1 MSQQF
6 RVSISEI
13 IATIFYHKAYALR
26 MTECYIHNQFLTFY
40 YICAIILYRKQK
52 NTFNFEVTNLMKRRQ
67 NIYDKS
73 MPYTDY
79 DHDSAEEVLAL
90 LEAHTEMAMKK
101 GSNLVIRNFDYLYNQ
116 RQVFVSP
123 IENDRITPYHRHEF
137 YEINYVYS
145 GRVGQFID
153 GKTFIL
159 EEGELLFMSPSI
171 YHISLPIGTD
181 TKAINILLRSDF
193 IDHELSKMR
202 TSSSNCYLQQLIKNP
217 LYLIFKS
224 PGKSDISNIINELEN
239 TILSN
244 GEYLKPYQE
253 IFARNIAEK
262 LLIMLNYAEKH
273 SVNYTPPKIDLNKD
287 ERNKRIVQYMLD
299 NYATVTLEEMA
310 KYFSFSTQQ
319 IRRIVKE
326 STGLTFADNVRRKRI
341 SKARTYLVNTDMSVA
356 QIAKHIGIDS
366 PEYFSRRFKNDIGC
380 SPLEYRASG
389 GRYGEKST
397 ASEPLKNKK

>member
-1 MSQQF
+1 MCYNVFVNQQ
-6 RVSISEI
+6 
-13 IATIFYHKAYALR
+13 K
-26 MTECYIHNQFLTFY
+26 TF
-40 YICAIILYRKQK
+40 Q
-52 NTFNFEVTNLMKRRQ
+52 TEVTNLMKKRHD
-67 NIYDKS
+67 IYDKS
-73 MPYTDY
+73 MPYTEY
-79 DHDSAEEVLAL
+79 NHDSAEEVMAL
-90 LEAHTEMAMKK
+90 LEAHTEMAVKK

-116 RQVFVSP
+116 RHIFVAT

-137 YEINYVYS
+137 YEMNYVYS
-145 GRVGQFID
+145 GRVGQLID

-171 YHISLPIGTD
+171 YHISLPIGSSTS
-181 TKAINILLRSDF
+181 AVNILFHADF
-193 IDHELSKMR
+193 IEHELSKMR
-202 TSSSNCYLQQLIKNP
+202 TSSSTCYLQQLVKNP
-217 LYLIFKS
+217 LYFIFKNTGDS
-224 PGKSDISNIINELEN
+224 GINTIVKELED
-239 TILSN
+239 TVLKN

-262 LLIMLNYAEKH
+262 LLITLNYAEKH
-273 SVNYTPPKIDLNKD
+273 SVSYIPPKIDLNKD

-299 NYATVTLEEMA
+299 NYATITLEEMA

-326 STGLTFADNVRRKRI
+326 STGLTFADNIRRKRI

-380 SPLEYRASG
+380 TPLEYRAKG
-389 GRYGEKST
+389 GIFNEKST
-397 ASEPLKNKK
+397 ASVTLRDKK